1 MTASSEIPATP
12 SPLPRTSLIAAPGS
26 AAIDSTVVEDQV
38 ARELLNRLVGESP
51 RAEIAHFVLIGVVAV
66 LLWPW
71 VAHVTL
77 GSWAAIVVVCTAIR
91 GALRARVVPG
101 SVTRDVAHQTLAFRV
116 TDGSA
121 SYPVVYRG
129 IAPDTFNDSVE
140 VVVEGRMQHDG
151 VIHATDVLAKCGS
164 RYESVPKA

>member
-1 MTASSEIPATP
+1 MYAGGYWSASATLLYNEP
-12 SPLPRTSLIAAPGS
+12 MKPGLKF
-26 AAIDSTVVEDQV
+26 ALFA
-38 ARELLNRLVGESP
+38 
-51 RAEIAHFVLIGVVAV
+51 VLIVGAV
-66 LLWPW
+66 GYLMASGLKQTGQYFLTP
-71 VAHVTL
+71 TEL
-77 GSWAAIVVVCTAIR
+77 SQKLAADPTFYDVGMRV
-91 GALRARVVPG
+91 GARVVPG
-101 SVTRDVAHQTLAFRV
+101 SVTKDVAHQTLSFRV

-140 VVVEGRMQHDG
+140 VVVEGRIQKDG

>member
-1 MTASSEIPATP
+1 MYAHRYWSASVTRLYNERMNAGMKFTLGAVLIVGAVGYLMATGVKQTGQYFLTP
-12 SPLPRTSLIAAPGS
+12 S
-26 AAIDSTVVEDQV
+26 
-38 ARELLNRLVGESP
+38 ELSQKLASDPTFYDVGM
-51 RAEIAHFVLIGVVAV
+51 RVG
-66 LLWPW
+66 
-71 VAHVTL
+71 
-77 GSWAAIVVVCTAIR
+77 
-91 GALRARVVPG
+91 ARVVPG

-140 VVVEGRMQHDG
+140 VVVEGRIQRDG

>member
-1 MTASSEIPATP
+1 MYAGRYWSASITRLYNGSMNAGMKFTLGAVLIVGAVGYLMATGVKQTGQYFLTP
-12 SPLPRTSLIAAPGS
+12 SELSQKLAADPTFY
-26 AAIDSTVVEDQV
+26 D
-38 ARELLNRLVGESP
+38 VGM
-51 RAEIAHFVLIGVVAV
+51 RVGAH
-66 LLWPW
+66 
-71 VAHVTL
+71 
-77 GSWAAIVVVCTAIR
+77 
-91 GALRARVVPG
+91 VVPG

-140 VVVEGRMQHDG
+140 VVVEGRIQHDG

>member
-1 MTASSEIPATP
+1 MTASSEIPATA

-38 ARELLNRLVGESP
+38 ARELLRRLVGESP

-77 GSWAAIVVVCTAIR
+77 AVWAAAVVDS
-91 GALRARVVPG
+91 VVP
-101 SVTRDVAHQTLAFRV
+101 RRA
-116 TDGSA
+116 A
-121 SYPVVYRG
+121 SRRRRTVM
-129 IAPDTFNDSVE
+129 AP
-140 VVVEGRMQHDG
+140 
-151 VIHATDVLAKCGS
+151 
-164 RYESVPKA
+164 